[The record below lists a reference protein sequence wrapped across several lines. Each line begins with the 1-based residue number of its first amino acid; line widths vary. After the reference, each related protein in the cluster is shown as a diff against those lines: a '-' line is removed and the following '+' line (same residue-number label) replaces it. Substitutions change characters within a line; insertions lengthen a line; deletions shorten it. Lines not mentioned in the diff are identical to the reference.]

1 MPDIV
6 YSTGPIEQESGVNEL
21 RLKAL
26 NNSTATAE
34 VFVTVYDLNGTKEVF
49 YSDNFTLDPF
59 ASAVLFVDIPN
70 LDQFEV
76 EFTVTNPEV
85 LVAVFAVNADTNT
98 FSAAN
103 SVRHGEMVNL
113 SAGV

>member
-6 YSTGPIEQESGVNEL
+6 YSTGPIERENGVDEL

-26 NNSTATAE
+26 NNSAATAE
-34 VFVTVYDLNGTKEVF
+34 VFVTIYNLNGTKEV
-49 YSDNFTLDPF
+49 YYNDNFTLDPF
-59 ASAVLFVDIPN
+59 SSNYVFVDIPEVA
-70 LDQFEV
+70 QFEV

-85 LVAVFAVNADTNT
+85 LVAVFAANAETDT

-103 SVRHGEMVNL
+103 SVRHGEMVNI